1 MGVRLEINPS
11 KVMRSKFDPRYQAAQ
26 KFLDSEILRCS
37 SPYVPRR
44 DGYLEGSGIKGTKIG
59 SGEVKWNIVYAKYQY
74 YGLSFHHSTDRHPL
88 ASAQW
93 FEKAKAVHR
102 ADWISGVEKIIKGG

>member
-11 KVMRSKFDPRYQAAQ
+11 KVMRSKYDPKFQEAQ
-26 KFLDSEILRCS
+26 KFLDSEVLRCS
-37 SPYVPRR
+37 SPYVPMR
-44 DGYLEGSGIKGTKIG
+44 SGRLDRSGQAGTKIG
-59 SGEVKWNIVYAKYQY
+59 SGTVKWNAVYAKYQY
-74 YGLSFHHSTDRHPL
+74 YGISFHHSTDKHPL